1 MQGYQFS
8 PRQADAEVSVF
19 RSMNNGT
26 DYGVLNDIASE
37 LLDPREII
45 LQ

>member
-1 MQGYQFS
+1 
-8 PRQADAEVSVF
+8 
-19 RSMNNGT
+19 MNNGT